1 MNYLILY
8 ILLIPTLHPLKADKT
23 FMNEVLYQKH
33 TIQVS
38 GISYNG
44 VLLLPSIGVI
54 SKASARI
61 SVKEKMSLKNNE
73 IYVSLSPTSPFFDAE
88 TTAISN
94 AAAMLLL
101 KAKPCN

>member
-1 MNYLILY
+1 MAHITTGSLIPIIIMNYLILY

-44 VLLLPSIGVI
+44 VSSIPSIGVL
-54 SKASARI
+54 SKAS
-61 SVKEKMSLKNNE
+61 VKIAVK
-73 IYVSLSPTSPFFDAE
+73 
-88 TTAISN
+88 
-94 AAAMLLL
+94 
-101 KAKPCN
+101 

>member
-1 MNYLILY
+1 MN
-8 ILLIPTLHPLKADKT
+8 K
-23 FMNEVLYQKH
+23 VLYQKH
-33 TIQVS
+33 TIQDS

-44 VLLLPSIGVI
+44 VLFIPPIGVI

-73 IYVSLSPTSPFFDAE
+73 IYISLSPTSTFFHAE

-94 AAAMLLL
+94 AAAMLPL

>member
-1 MNYLILY
+1 
-8 ILLIPTLHPLKADKT
+8 
-23 FMNEVLYQKH
+23 MNEVLYQKH

-44 VLLLPSIGVI
+44 VLSIPSIGVI

-73 IYVSLSPTSPFFDAE
+73 IYISLSPTSTFINAE